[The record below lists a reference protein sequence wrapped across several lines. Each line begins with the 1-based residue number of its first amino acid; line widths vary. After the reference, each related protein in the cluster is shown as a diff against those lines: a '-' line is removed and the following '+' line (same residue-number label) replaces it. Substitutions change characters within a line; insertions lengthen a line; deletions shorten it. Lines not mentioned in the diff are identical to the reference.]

1 MAKSAKIQSPK
12 KELKNKV
19 ITHLQDTIS
28 YLRDHFSEKE
38 FSNRI
43 EKAAKL
49 LIEGLKNKTLAKN
62 NSTAAKT
69 QPEATPKKTAA
80 APAAKTTIAEN
91 TVIKAAPTAAKDTS
105 TPAKPQ
111 AKATPKKT

>member
-12 KELKNKV
+12 KELQNQV

-43 EKAAKL
+43 EKATKL
-49 LIEGLKNKTLAKN
+49 LTEGLKNKTLAKKRIKS
-62 NSTAAKT
+62 STL
-69 QPEATPKKTAA
+69 
-80 APAAKTTIAEN
+80 EN
-91 TVIKAAPTAAKDTS
+91 FIGTFEGR
-105 TPAKPQ
+105 
-111 AKATPKKT
+111 